1 MALFSFPVLIVF
13 LGWLGYGLLH
23 SLLASSAMKNMVE
36 KHLTFLFKRYR
47 LLYVIFAVLIPL
59 PLLFFQLT
67 SKSPE
72 IWTNYRE
79 VRLAGGVMAGMGL
92 AVLRKTLALYDMSLF
107 FGLKPEDAK
116 VEPFNTHGLLAKMRH
131 PMYTATLMIF
141 WGWFLFSNTYQN
153 LAFCTANTIYILIGI
168 YWEEKKLLKLYGQK
182 YEDYKK
188 KTPMLI
194 PRLRNPNLS

>member
-1 MALFSFPVLIVF
+1 
-13 LGWLGYGLLH
+13 
-23 SLLASSAMKNMVE
+23 MKNLVE
-36 KHLTFLFKRYR
+36 THLPFLFKRYR

-79 VRLAGGVMAGMGL
+79 IRLAGGVLAGMGL
-92 AVLRKTLALYDMSLF
+92 ATLRKALSHYDLKLF
-107 FGLKPEDAK
+107 LGLKSDSGEE
-116 VEPFNTHGLLAKMRH
+116 EPFKTNGLLAKMRH

-153 LAFCTANTIYILIGI
+153 LVFCTANTLYILIGI
-168 YWEEKKLLKLYGQK
+168 YWEEKKLVNLYGQK

-194 PRLRNPNLS
+194 PKFRKG